1 MYKFVLAES
10 ATDCW
15 SCIVTVR
22 SVPNPGMG
30 CQREIARRI
39 TPGGAV
45 PVLAVKDDRGRLRG
59 SIEDPFKGAGAWGY
73 DVTLHDH
80 ARRVDT
86 ENSGVEG
93 EECRDPRDRRPPS
106 SNARRQTEVGRDA
119 PLRLQ
124 PAALVALVYVAAKID
139 SAVFLVAQQPLGLSP
154 PTWQARESK
163 LNRFRCPRRDG
174 VNPAAVAA
182 PCVSSRVKASF

>member
-1 MYKFVLAES
+1 M
-10 ATDCW
+10 
-15 SCIVTVR
+15 
-22 SVPNPGMG
+22 
-30 CQREIARRI
+30 
-39 TPGGAV
+39 
-45 PVLAVKDDRGRLRG
+45 LAVKDDQGRLRG
-59 SIEDPFKGAGAWGY
+59 SIEDPFKGAASWGS

-139 SAVFLVAQQPLGLSP
+139 SALLFGRPAAVGIVAPDVAGP
-154 PTWQARESK
+154 RVEAEPVPM
-163 LNRFRCPRRDG
+163 PRRAG
-174 VNPAAVAA
+174 LNPADVAA